1 MITLNAH
8 LKSKPGYESE
18 LLQAL
23 QEIGHYVRQNEPGTI
38 GFFVGQDTEDLTHF
52 NTYER
57 FVDEEAMDLHNN
69 SIYRIKW
76 GEKYGHLIDGS
87 LQRHICKEVFSK

>member
-8 LKSKPGYESE
+8 LKSKIGCESE

-23 QEIGHYVRQNEPGTI
+23 QEIGQYVSQSEPGTV
-38 GFFVGQDTEDLTHF
+38 GFYVGQDTEDPTHF

-57 FVDEEAMDLHNN
+57 FVDEDAMNLHNN
-69 SIYRIKW
+69 SEYRIRW
-76 GEKYGHLIDGS
+76 GEKYGHLIVGD
-87 LQRHICKEVFSK
+87 LQRYICKEVFSK